1 MLSKLTR
8 CACPPSGT
16 APHPPD
22 SASWR
27 HQLQPRQAGGQGK
40 AGSNAE
46 QGAARWL
53 GKWALQWRLKAA
65 AGPWQ
70 GRFKVYSRAHPPAL
84 EMMLLWVS
92 TAPLGTPVVPLV

>member
-1 MLSKLTR
+1 MPVPLPEQRLI
-8 CACPPSGT
+8 PLIQHHGGT
-16 APHPPD
+16 SCSPGRRA
-22 SASWR
+22 
-27 HQLQPRQAGGQGK
+27 GQGK

-70 GRFKVYSRAHPPAL
+70 GKFKVYSRAHPPAL